1 MRIQEERREEVRISK
16 NLEAARIQMAEQA
29 LEKERAK
36 EEEKRR
42 QNFEIRRIQ
51 NKQIKEDR
59 LRRDRGERD
68 RLASEWE
75 EIAKVSEEEEL
86 FRQFAER
93 EIERF
98 KEAGK
103 NTSLLKRTIRNS

>member
-29 LEKERAK
+29 LEKDRAK

-42 QNFEIRRIQ
+42 QNLEIRRIQ
-51 NKQIKEDR
+51 ERQIKEER
-59 LRRDRGERD
+59 ERRSSEERD
-68 RLASEWE
+68 RLASERE
-75 EIAKVSEEEEL
+75 EIAKLSEEEEL

-103 NTSLLKRTIRNS
+103 NPSLLERTIRNS